1 MSLVRPD
8 EVVGARD
15 IAFEAAEDC
24 GADFELVGNAPLFE
38 LCGVASVVDETVGEG
53 VHDERRPAEN
63 YLVPYCVVPVL
74 PFQLCKQ
81 NETNE

>member
-24 GADFELVGNAPLFE
+24 GADFELVGNAPLLE
-38 LCGVASVVDETVGEG
+38 ICGVAAVVGGIVGEC
-53 VHDERRPAEN
+53 VHDE
-63 YLVPYCVVPVL
+63 
-74 PFQLCKQ
+74 
-81 NETNE
+81 

>member
-38 LCGVASVVDETVGEG
+38 LCGVASVVGGIVGEC
-53 VHDERRPAEN
+53 VHDE
-63 YLVPYCVVPVL
+63 
-74 PFQLCKQ
+74 
-81 NETNE
+81 